1 MAKIQF
7 EGILR
12 GHEFGRYEKLPSTDE
27 GARRGRAR
35 RRWLKKMSGGIRLS
49 RSIKLRFPIGRMNG
63 LVWLSPVSMN
73 VIFSGHGWGLPTL
86 SHPSLHQ
93 RPPRF

>member
-12 GHEFGRYEKLPSTDE
+12 VHRFGRYEKLPTMDE
-27 GARRGRAR
+27 GGRRGRPR
-35 RRWLKKMSGGIRLS
+35 RRWLRKMSGGIRLS
-49 RSIKLRFPIGRMNG
+49 RCIKLRFAIG
-63 LVWLSPVSMN
+63 SMN
-73 VIFSGHGWGLPTL
+73 VIFPGHGWGLPTL